1 MASKQPGGPGGIRGE
16 VEGPLFT
23 IDFEKHAVERPREL
37 PRELAEAE
45 LFDENFFSL
54 QADTNEAAKVSIAC
68 QQVHLLNLVSWPE
81 FKTVWGKRCYKV
93 KWWTVC
99 IPWPYIYK
107 RVCTRSYYL
116 QICHPTIGEIMAAIL
131 DCLKKSLSEALLA
144 LLIQKKFD
152 VFLNVLRIVLV
163 NCLQQKGVKLLE
175 QLSVGI
181 KEQVNCTNWQE
192 V

>member
-1 MASKQPGGPGGIRGE
+1 MASRPPAGGGGAT
-16 VEGPLFT
+16 EGPLFT
-23 IDFEKHAVERPREL
+23 IDFEKHAVDQRREL

-45 LFDENFFSL
+45 TFDQNYFSL
-54 QADTNEAAKVSIAC
+54 QADLPAAARLSIAC
-68 QQVHLLNLVSWPE
+68 NQIHLLNLVSWPE
-81 FKTVWGKRCYKV
+81 FKTIWGKRCYKV
-93 KWWTVC
+93 GWWTVC

-116 QICHPTIGEIMAAIL
+116 QVCHPTIAEIMAAII

-163 NCLQQKGVKLLE
+163 NCLQQKGVKLLD
-175 QLSVGI
+175 QLSIGI
-181 KEQVNCTNWQE
+181 TEQVNCTNWQP